1 MSRSGRWGLRDGLWG
16 MGDWGWG
23 DRLYGFCIG
32 LFHGP
37 PCSPVKIASEG
48 FSLWSV
54 GLWFVVGQCS
64 TMAAAQPTDR
74 GCSRGR
80 EGGGGGEG
88 GRLNENPFP
97 TFRGRLF
104 FSYRSPPLSH
114 SPALF
119 SLAVILPSLYFP
131 SLFFS
136 FISFLHL
143 SIPPSLYLPF
153 SQSLRLSFSPFL
165 LSPFSLPLFLPF
177 SPSHPLFPSPLQ
189 HHPRR
194 LEC

>member
-1 MSRSGRWGLRDGLWG
+1 MGATGWVMGYGGLG
-16 MGDWGWG
+16 MG

-54 GLWFVVGQCS
+54 GLWFVIGQCS

-143 SIPPSLYLPF
+143 LFSLSPFFSISVCHFPLSSFLHSLF
-153 SQSLRLSFSPFL
+153 LSFS
-165 LSPFSLPLFLPF
+165 
-177 SPSHPLFPSPLQ
+177 LFPPLSFTSPRSPQ
-189 HHPRR
+189 TS
-194 LEC
+194 